1 MKWPVKKLGDLTA
14 VLSGFAFDSQF
25 FNNKVGFK
33 LIRIRDVMRG
43 FSKTFYDGQFE
54 TRYVVKEGDFLIG
67 MDGEFNIAKWGK
79 EPALLNQR
87 VCKITI
93 VNKRLDANYL
103 FHFLPKQLKLIED
116 ATPFVTVKHLSVK
129 KINDIKIPL
138 PPLAEQKRIAELLD
152 AVDKIILGHKKF
164 ISILKILINSYF
176 EKLFSDTNNKK
187 KYKVNDF
194 CFVTDYVAN
203 GSFASLKKNVKYLDE
218 GFAVLVRLTDYT
230 KNWESSFKYV
240 SKDSFNFL
248 KKSSLNPGDLIMSNV
263 GECGKTFQVPD
274 LKKPMTLG
282 PNSILIRPNPK
293 IAIPEFLVQ
302 YFNEFEGKKKLETII
317 RTTAQKKFNKT
328 DFRNLEIDL
337 PDMPEQQKFLN
348 LLKIINKIK
357 INKINSLIKSKDL
370 INSLNNQ
377 LFFRV

>member
-1 MKWPVKKLGDLTA
+1 MNWPLKKLSDLC
-14 VLSGFAFDSQF
+14 
-25 FNNKVGFK
+25 
-33 LIRIRDVMRG
+33 
-43 FSKTFYDGQFE
+43 
-54 TRYVVKEGDFLIG
+54 VVKRGTTITQKEAIKGQVPVVGGGTKPTYFHNSANRSKNTITVSG
-67 MDGEFNIAKWGK
+67 SGASAGFINFYK
-79 EPALLNQR
+79 EPIFASD
-87 VCKITI
+87 CSTI
-93 VNKRLDANYL
+93 E
-103 FHFLPKQLKLIED
+103 PKNETVDVRYIYRAMQNLQNHIYSKLKAGAAQPHVYAKDLAKLQI
-116 ATPFVTVKHLSVK
+116 PF
-129 KINDIKIPL
+129 
-138 PPLAEQKRIAELLD
+138 PPLAEQQRIAELLD
-152 AVDKIILGHKKF
+152 TVDKIILGHKKF